1 MLCSTRI
8 GKEKVM
14 SLKSLAKRLKKALPV
29 IVDSAPAV
37 IAAADAIRKALKK
50 PKKAPAETAS

>member
-1 MLCSTRI
+1 
-8 GKEKVM
+8 M